1 MIPPI
6 LRYFSGTPTPLL
18 IRTRP
23 PPSPPTIK
31 HKRVTFVNTL
41 TPVLTSIYHENAIKI
56 PLASRNW
63 HQAKVCLLEVQSQ
76 ALILTGEARFSRR
89 FFINI
94 PEILHA
100 NPETD

>member
-6 LRYFSGTPTPLL
+6 LRYFSGTPTPHL
-18 IRTRP
+18 
-23 PPSPPTIK
+23 PPTIK
-31 HKRVTFVNTL
+31 HRRVTFVNTL
-41 TPVLTSIYHENAIKI
+41 TPVLTSICHENSIKI
-56 PLASRNW
+56 PLTSRNW
-63 HQAKVCLLEVQSQ
+63 HQAKFCLLDVYSQ
-76 ALILTGEARFSRR
+76 ALILKGEARFSSR